1 MAVIGNLVANLV
13 ADTSRFTAPMQQAEA
28 QVNRT
33 ASAIRSSSGGLM
45 GGVNAIVGGIGAAIS
60 GVALLGGAAAV
71 GMAGAMSVTIA
82 ARKQV
87 AKLEAVVASTGG
99 AAGFTAAEII
109 DFADSLE
116 LVNDVNADVTTSAAA
131 VLATFTQIK
140 GDVFKDAL
148 VSAQDLSAVMG
159 QDMQS
164 SIVQIGKALNDPIT
178 GLTALRRVGVSFS
191 EQQREQITQMVKAG
205 DVMGAQKMILA
216 ELKTEFG
223 GAAQAMSNPFVIL
236 QNIAGRAIEG
246 IGALALPTL
255 QSLATML
262 TGTIAPAATDLLTRF
277 EAIGD
282 GIRDSMV
289 PPMAAAIAIAQNL
302 GTFMKLAAAQTGLAI
317 VQLGNSV
324 AFFFTDQLPAFFN
337 WFLDNWGNLWRD
349 ALSITQTAVMNLADN
364 IGTNMAEIWNYIA
377 SGGTSAM
384 ELAWKPLLDGFE
396 STVSELPKIADR
408 VPGQL
413 EKGLGTMVS
422 DLEGKLQADMAGTM
436 DALQKTV
443 EKKPI
448 TPKVKPPDTGGGE
461 TITPVETKAVGVAQ
475 QGTREALSAI
485 FGSMRGEDYQKQLIE
500 LNKQQLEQQRRAAE
514 ATEALAAEEGVGIEP

>member
-13 ADTSRFTAPMQQAEA
+13 ADTSRFTAPMQQAEQ
-28 QVNRT
+28 QVSKT

-60 GVALLGGAAAV
+60 GVALLGSAAAV

-262 TGTIAPAATDLLTRF
+262 TGTIAPAATDLLLRF

-282 GIRDSMV
+282 GIRDSMI
-289 PPMAAAIAIAQNL
+289 PPMMTAIAMAANI
-302 GTFMKLAAAQTGLAI
+302 GTVMKLAATQGLLSM
-317 VQLGNSV
+317 VQIGNGV
-324 AFFFTDQLPAFFN
+324 AFFFTDQLPAYLT

-349 ALSITQTAVMNLADN
+349 IIEIQRTQLRNMLTNIADN
-364 IGTNMAEIWNYIA
+364 VSMIIEYIQ
-377 SGGTSAM
+377 SGGTT
-384 ELAWKPLLDGFE
+384 EWKFVWTPLTDGFR
-396 STVSELPKIADR
+396 STMSELPKIAAR
-408 VPGQL
+408 VPGEL
-413 EKGLGTMVS
+413 EKTLGGMVS
-422 DLEGKLQADMAGTM
+422 DLEGKLQTDMADTM

-448 TPKVKPPDTGGGE
+448 TPAVKKPE
-461 TITPVETKAVGVAQ
+461 TEAATVTPTEAKAVGAAQ

-485 FGSMRGEDYQKQLIE
+485 FGSMRGEDYQRQL
-500 LNKQQLEQQRRAAE
+500 LAVQQQALTIQQSQLDALEGM
-514 ATEALAAEEGVGIEP
+514 ATDEGLGID

>member
-1 MAVIGNLVANLV
+1 
-13 ADTSRFTAPMQQAEA
+13 
-28 QVNRT
+28 
-33 ASAIRSSSGGLM
+33 
-45 GGVNAIVGGIGAAIS
+45 
-60 GVALLGGAAAV
+60 
-71 GMAGAMSVTIA
+71 
-82 ARKQV
+82 
-87 AKLEAVVASTGG
+87 
-99 AAGFTAAEII
+99 
-109 DFADSLE
+109 
-116 LVNDVNADVTTSAAA
+116 
-131 VLATFTQIK
+131 
-140 GDVFKDAL
+140 
-148 VSAQDLSAVMG
+148 
-159 QDMQS
+159 
-164 SIVQIGKALNDPIT
+164 
-178 GLTALRRVGVSFS
+178 
-191 EQQREQITQMVKAG
+191 
-205 DVMGAQKMILA
+205 
-216 ELKTEFG
+216 
-223 GAAQAMSNPFVIL
+223 
-236 QNIAGRAIEG
+236 
-246 IGALALPTL
+246 
-255 QSLATML
+255 ML

-282 GIRDSMV
+282 GIRDSMI

-302 GTFMKLAAAQTGLAI
+302 GTFMKLAAAQTGLAM